1 MSYFSLCHWFLVT
14 CIISKVIQYMSLK
27 LFGILLALIIF
38 LFCVSHVGKPLC
50 WSPFGPWLCLLCKII
65 ILPIIT
71 KSDVFQFDFI
81 LSGTFIFVIV
91 RIVFWVCAVF
101 SPMKIH
107 LLSESS
113 WHMYQMGQ
121 VYLKEVVSSKMFSL
135 EQYEILIRNKKY
147 S

>member
-14 CIISKVIQYMSLK
+14 CIISKVMQYMSLK
-27 LFGILLALIIF
+27 LFSILLASHYFPF
-38 LFCVSHVGKPLC
+38 LCVSPVGKPLC
-50 WSPFGPWLCLLCKII
+50 SSPVGPWLCLLCKTI

-71 KSDVFQFDFI
+71 KSYVFQFDFI
-81 LSGTFIFVIV
+81 LSGTFIFVFI

-101 SPMKIH
+101 SPMNIY

-113 WHMYQMGQ
+113 WYMYQTGQ

-135 EQYEILIRNKKY
+135 EQYE
-147 S
+147 